1 MSALSILK
9 QSAECLLHEKH
20 DSDARNKSQIQLSP
34 DPTIQGVH
42 IAQLDGALDQRG
54 DSIVAEATSVV
65 ACIVKGL
72 LCLSPKLY
80 GVLVE

>member
-1 MSALSILK
+1 MLNAYFM
-9 QSAECLLHEKH
+9 
-20 DSDARNKSQIQLSP
+20 RNIIVMQGMSQIQLSP

-65 ACIVKGL
+65 ACMVKEL
-72 LCLSPKLY
+72 LCLGPKLY